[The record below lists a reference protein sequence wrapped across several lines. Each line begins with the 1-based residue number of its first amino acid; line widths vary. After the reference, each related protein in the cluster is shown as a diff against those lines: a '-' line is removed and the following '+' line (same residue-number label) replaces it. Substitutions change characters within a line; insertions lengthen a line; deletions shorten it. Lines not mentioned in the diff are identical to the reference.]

1 MNAPLKRHPAL
12 QPLSREHH
20 HILLLG
26 FKIRQGLKK
35 EIEPQ
40 RIVKYCLWFNEA
52 YLKAHFEKE
61 ERILSKVSPKDS
73 DVISR
78 LKSNHQNVRES
89 LQTLAATFSA
99 LKQFERLLVS
109 HVRVEER
116 ILFEELQ
123 SKLTPSDIQYLETS
137 LKEQGFQEHLT
148 DVFWQ

>member
-1 MNAPLKRHPAL
+1 LNAPLKRHPAL

-35 EIEPQ
+35 EIEPE
-40 RIVKYCLWFNEA
+40 RILKYCLWFNET
-52 YLKAHFEKE
+52 YLSSHFEKE
-61 ERILSKVSPKDS
+61 EHILSKVTPKDS

-89 LQTLAATFSA
+89 LQTLAATLSA

-137 LKEQGFQEHLT
+137 LKEQGFQEDLT